1 MSINNHAD
9 TPEAVHDLVRE
20 GYAAVASRS
29 TSCCGATE
37 AVDTRGISQGIG
49 YSAAALESVPEDA
62 NLGLGCG
69 NPTALASLRP
79 GEVVV
84 DLGAGAGLDA
94 LIAAQSVGPEGR
106 VIGVDMTPEMLTK
119 ARKHAVDM
127 GLHGYVEFREG
138 LIEALPVAAGSA
150 DVVISNCVI
159 NLSPDKPA
167 AFREAFR
174 VLKPGG
180 RLAISDIVLSAP
192 LPEDVAGLAE
202 AYIACVSGASTEAE
216 YLEELQA
223 AGFVDIGYTRTSA
236 SSLFLTENADPMVQ
250 AAVALVG
257 AERLEALADTVWSYK
272 ITARKP

>member
-1 MSINNHAD
+1 MTTTTPN

-20 GYAAVASRS
+20 SYAEVVTRK
-29 TSCCGATE
+29 TSCCEPSTS
-37 AVDTRGISQGIG
+37 VDSRAISQKLG
-49 YSAAALESVPEDA
+49 YTEETLNAVPDEA

-94 LIAAQSVGPEGR
+94 LIAAEAVGPEGR
-106 VIGVDMTPEMLTK
+106 VIGVDMTPQMLAS

-127 GLHGYVEFREG
+127 GVHGFVEFREG
-138 LIEALPVAAGSA
+138 LIENMPIPDETA

-159 NLSPDKPA
+159 NLSPDKPT

-174 VLKPGG
+174 VLKSGG
-180 RLAISDIVLSAP
+180 RLAVSDIVLDTA
-192 LPEDVAGLAE
+192 LPEEVLGLAE
-202 AYIACVSGASTEAE
+202 AYVACIAGAATETE
-216 YLEELQA
+216 YFGA
-223 AGFVDIGYTRTSA
+223 IADAGFVGIETTRTPA
-236 SSLFLTENADPMVQ
+236 GAIFLGDFTDPMIKV
-250 AAVALVG
+250 AAKTMGEA
-257 AERLEALADTVWSYK
+257 RLKALADTVWSYK